1 MVAELYSSER
11 GRILATLIR
20 LARNFEDA
28 EEVVQEAFLAAEE
41 HWARQGVPENPA
53 AWVLTVAK
61 RKLLDRRRVESRR
74 RELLEQFAPTE
85 LIVDQ
90 REEEELADDRL
101 RLIFTCCHPALA
113 PEASIALTLRTL
125 GGLETA
131 EIARAFLVPEATMA
145 QRLLRVKRKISAA
158 GIPYRI
164 PDKHEL
170 PERLDS
176 VLHVIYLIFN
186 EGYAATGGERLLR
199 AELCQEAIRLLH
211 LVNDLVPGRAEVE
224 GLLALL
230 LLTHARRAARVDV
243 KGRLVAL
250 DEQERHLWQRSGI
263 DVGLRLVEQALRR
276 KSLGKYQLLAAMAA
290 VHCEAPSAEQTDWKQ
305 IAALYSEL
313 LRWEDS
319 PIVRLNQAVAAAYA
333 EGWAAGWALLVQI
346 DGLGDYHPYFAAK
359 AQILQKLG
367 RLAEARVAFERAI
380 ALTQNAAEREY
391 LSRKLAQSNS

>member
-1 MVAELYSSER
+1 LVAELYLSER

-28 EEVVQEAFLAAEE
+28 EEVLQEAFLAAGE
-41 HWARQGVPENPA
+41 HWARQGAPDNPG
-53 AWVLTVAK
+53 AWLLTVAK

-74 RELLEQFAPTE
+74 RELIEQFAPTE
-85 LIVDQ
+85 LIVDIP
-90 REEEELADDRL
+90 EEEELADDRL

-131 EIARAFLVPEATMA
+131 EIARAFLLPETTMA

-199 AELCQEAIRLLH
+199 EELCQEAIRLLH
-211 LVNDLVPGRAEVE
+211 LLNDLVPGRAEVE

-230 LLTHARRAARVDV
+230 LLTHSRRLARADAQ
-243 KGRLVAL
+243 GRLIAL
-250 DEQERHLWQRSGI
+250 DEQDRQVWQRGEI
-263 DVGLRLVEQALRR
+263 EAGLKLVEQALRR

-290 VHCEAPSAEQTDWKQ
+290 VHCEAASAAETDWKQ
-305 IAALYSEL
+305 IAALYREL
-313 LRWEDS
+313 LQWDDS
-319 PIVRLNQAVAAAYA
+319 PIVRLNHAVAVAYA
-333 EGWAAGWALLVQI
+333 EGWEAGWALLARI
-346 DGLGDYHPYFAAK
+346 DGLAEYHPYFAAK

-391 LSRKLAQSNS
+391 LSRKLAQGNS